1 MRRTWYSD
9 ERLPLE
15 KRSIRSRQPV
25 SINSSNMLDIFVLH
39 LPCRAERLRID
50 TLNVLLCW
58 LNQTNKPND
67 SSEIGFVTADNTP
80 AFFE

>member
-1 MRRTWYSD
+1 
-9 ERLPLE
+9 
-15 KRSIRSRQPV
+15 
-25 SINSSNMLDIFVLH
+25 MLDIFVLH
-39 LPCRAERLRID
+39 LPCLAERLRID
-50 TLNVLLCW
+50 TLKSLLCW